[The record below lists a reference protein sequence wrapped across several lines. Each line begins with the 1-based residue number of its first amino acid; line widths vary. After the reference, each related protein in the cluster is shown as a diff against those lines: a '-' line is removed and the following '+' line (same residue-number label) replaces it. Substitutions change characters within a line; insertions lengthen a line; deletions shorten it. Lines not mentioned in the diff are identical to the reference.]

1 MVGPPEDWTLHPD
14 AQHRTVLHIHRYR
27 LAGDDCFDTIAEV
40 PFALIE
46 RFVKNPGPALDEG
59 HHAMCALQRLDGR
72 AIEVG
77 PALEDQSPAQ
87 FSRLVVDQANAQQ
100 LLDDADGVGAL
111 FRRPI
116 GKHILEH
123 LQPPWTDCSRIVIGL
138 DPPGAIII
146 RPHRSAFTGPWVH
159 QAALCR
165 NETVSVPG
173 NIRLPTE
180 MLLPLDPCARLV
192 DQLTGARLA
201 EVLGSLLDL
210 DVEPGSQT
218 IRLHRPQA
226 IRIPIRRLAD
236 EHQVFAARLD
246 DIDHGASE
254 YDVIGGLAGYCAGQR
269 LGLTRRRRSR

>member
-1 MVGPPEDWTLHPD
+1 MVREPD
-14 AQHRTVLHIHRYR
+14 ATMQPTLQDNQLMSKHRVLGFKPQLR
-27 LAGDDCFDTIAEV
+27 LEGRGQDGQNETKQPDHSASLGDFFTSSTRM
-40 PFALIE
+40 
-46 RFVKNPGPALDEG
+46 RFSV
-59 HHAMCALQRLDGR
+59 HT
-72 AIEVG
+72 
-77 PALEDQSPAQ
+77 PAQ

-201 EVLGSLLDL
+201 EVLGSGLGLRAA
-210 DVEPGSQT
+210 V
-218 IRLHRPQA
+218 A
-226 IRIPIRRLAD
+226 
-236 EHQVFAARLD
+236 AARSTTLSDGMSD
-246 DIDHGASE
+246 DCCARRAAALASNSCQN
-254 YDVIGGLAGYCAGQR
+254 L
-269 LGLTRRRRSR
+269 S